1 MGKKNTGMQGNGRIQ
16 TLAWVES
23 VRVEVVKKAISLL
36 GNYRI
41 DGGIAFNSAHAVA
54 DMVANTLLMSILAG
68 EVIASDDCRREI
80 DKELKG
86 NEMILKFPL
95 THDKAKLPPLPV
107 PDTREWHDEEKITR
121 GMKVKY
127 LGDDNEMLLRG
138 KIYNVRGCY
147 RGSVSLD
154 MHSSLEYYCDLA
166 WFMSNFRLVV

>member
-1 MGKKNTGMQGNGRIQ
+1 MGKKDTTMQGNGRIQ

-23 VRVEVVKKAISLL
+23 VRVEVVKKAMRLL

-54 DMVANTLLMSILAG
+54 DMVTNTLLMSILAG

-95 THDKAKLPPLPV
+95 THDKANLPPLPV
-107 PDTREWHDEEKITR
+107 PDIREWQDEEKITR
-121 GMKVKY
+121 GMQVKY
-127 LGDDNEMLLRG
+127 FGGDNELLRSG
-138 KIYNVRGCY
+138 KIYKVRGCF
-147 RGSVSLD
+147 RGSVALD
-154 MHSSLEYYCDLA
+154 MGANTEYYCNIS
-166 WFMSNFRLVV
+166 WFMRKFRPVV